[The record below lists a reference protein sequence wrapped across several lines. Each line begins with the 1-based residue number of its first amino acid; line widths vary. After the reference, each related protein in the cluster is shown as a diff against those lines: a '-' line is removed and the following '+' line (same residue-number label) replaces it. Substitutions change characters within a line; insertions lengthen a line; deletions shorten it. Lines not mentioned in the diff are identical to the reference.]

1 MHSIIEFLKNKQ
13 GEMLDTLQ
21 QIVEKESPTLDKELT
36 DQLADYIGSLFE
48 KLTGGKATIIQ
59 NDHYGNHIKGEFG
72 TAKEQILI
80 LAHYDT
86 VWQKGDII
94 NKIPFKLAGD
104 IAYGPG
110 IFDMKGGLVQG
121 LYALHALK
129 ETNERLNKKIVFL
142 ITSDEEWG
150 SPSSQKL
157 IEEEAKRSRCV
168 FVLEPGLSEQGALK
182 TARKGV
188 GIFKLQ
194 IKGKAAHAGVEPE
207 KGVSAILELSKQ
219 VEYLHGLTDYKK
231 GTTVN
236 VNKVSGGTTI
246 NVIAAEAE
254 ADIDLRVKS
263 QDEFDRIIPLIQNLK
278 PNISGVDLKVVG
290 DVNRP
295 PFERTNQV
303 ISLFNTA
310 KKLAKDYLG
319 VSLQEKETGGGS
331 DGNFT
336 APFAPTLDGLG
347 AVGDGA
353 HALNEHIIISEMP
366 KRSALVALLLKE
378 LATNNGR
385 DF

>member
-1 MHSIIEFLKNKQ
+1 MQSIVEFLKKKQ
-13 GEMLDTLQ
+13 GEMLETLQ
-21 QIVEKESPTLDKELT
+21 KLVEKESPTLDKALN
-36 DQLADYIGSLFE
+36 DQLADFIANLFQ
-48 KLTGGKATIIQ
+48 KLTGGKATIIP

-72 TAKEQILI
+72 TGEEQILI

-86 VWQKGDII
+86 VWQKGDILD
-94 NKIPFKLAGD
+94 KIPFRIEGD
-104 IAYGPG
+104 LAYGPG

-121 LYALHALK
+121 LYALHSFK
-129 ETNERLNKKIVFL
+129 ETNERLKKKVVFL
-142 ITSDEEWG
+142 ITSDEELG
-150 SPSSQKL
+150 SPSSEKL
-157 IEEEAKRSRCV
+157 IEDEAKRSNCV
-168 FVLEPGLSEQGALK
+168 FVLEPGFTEQGALK

-188 GIFKLQ
+188 GIFKMQ
-194 IKGKAAHAGVEPE
+194 IKGRAAHAGVEPE
-207 KGVSAILELSKQ
+207 KGISAILELSKQ
-219 VEYLHGLTDYKK
+219 VEYLHGLTDYTK

-236 VNKVSGGTTI
+236 VNKVSGGTTV

-263 QDEFDRIIPLIQNLK
+263 QAEFDRIIPLIKNLK
-278 PNISGVDLKVVG
+278 PKINGVDVKVVG
-290 DVNRP
+290 GINRP

-303 ISLFNTA
+303 LSLFNTA
-310 KKLAKDYLG
+310 KKLAKDHLG
-319 VSLQEKETGGGS
+319 MTLQEKETGGGS

-378 LATNNGR
+378 LTGK
-385 DF
+385 

>member
-1 MHSIIEFLKNKQ
+1 MQSIVEFLQNKQ

-21 QIVEKESPTLDKELT
+21 QLVKKESPSLDKELN
-36 DQLADYIGSLFE
+36 DQLADFIARLFE
-48 KLTGGKATIIQ
+48 KLTGGKAAIIP
-59 NDHYGNHIKGEFG
+59 NDQYGDHIRGEFG
-72 TAKEQILI
+72 TGEEQIL
-80 LAHYDT
+80 LVGHYDT
-86 VWQKGDII
+86 VWQKGDILDQ
-94 NKIPFKLAGD
+94 IPFRIEGD
-104 IAYGPG
+104 LAYGPG

-129 ETNERLNKKIVFL
+129 ETSKRLKKKVVFL
-142 ITSDEEWG
+142 ITSDEELG
-150 SPSSQKL
+150 SPSSRKL
-157 IEEEAKRSRCV
+157 IEDEAKRSKYV
-168 FVLEPGLSEQGALK
+168 FVLEPSLQGALK

-207 KGVSAILELSKQ
+207 KGISAILELSKQ
-219 VEYLHGLTDYKK
+219 VVYLHGLTDYMK

-263 QDEFDRIIPLIQNLK
+263 QAEFDRIIPLIQNLK
-278 PNISGVDLKVVG
+278 PNLRGVEIKVDG
-290 DVNRP
+290 GVNRP
-295 PFERTNQV
+295 PLERTTQV
-303 ISLFNTA
+303 MTLYNTA
-310 KKLAKDYLG
+310 KKLAKDHLG
-319 VSLQEKETGGGS
+319 MTLQERETGGGS

-347 AVGDGA
+347 AAGDEA

-378 LATNNGR
+378 LAGNE
-385 DF
+385 